1 MKHKTISIIIF
12 YTYVV
17 FICDEVTIVDNKSW
31 ISIHAYIMSN
41 WVCVLIMI
49 SLQEVVSKV
58 GVDNLTTMIMESLEQ
73 HGGLSLDAIV
83 Q

>member
-1 MKHKTISIIIF
+1 
-12 YTYVV
+12 
-17 FICDEVTIVDNKSW
+17 
-31 ISIHAYIMSN
+31 
-41 WVCVLIMI
+41 MI

-73 HGGLSLDAIV
+73 HGGLSLDAIA